1 MNKIELANWNEIIDS
16 IELLKTNYKT
26 VFVSIQWESENRII
40 WVVIKNPQDQKPLED
55 LENTKDFKVPNWYS
69 LVGIIWKWSFN
80 FGNFSSAEHYYKKV
94 DENFRWLWIWSLLFN
109 VKEAINWIIDEEYSR
124 KISSINFLLR
134 NGFQIEQRIDKE
146 WNEEEV
152 TRDFESEI
160 YEEISK
166 YIETSKD
173 NKIKD
178 YALRFSRKLTKITK

>member
-26 VFVSIQWESENRII
+26 VFLSIQWESENRII
-40 WVVIKNPQDQKPLED
+40 WVVVKNPQDQKPLED

-69 LVGIIWKWSFN
+69 LIGIIWKWSFN
-80 FGNFSSAEHYYKKV
+80 FGNFTSAEHYYKKV

-134 NGFQIEQRIDKE
+134 NGFQIEQKIDIK
-146 WNEEEV
+146 WNQQEV

-173 NKIKD
+173 YKIKD
-178 YALRFSRKLTKITK
+178 YALKFSRKLTKITK

>member
-1 MNKIELANWNEIIDS
+1 MNKIELTNWTQTIDS

-26 VFVSIQWESENRII
+26 VFLSIQWENENRII
-40 WVVIKNPQDQKPLED
+40 WVIVENPLDQQPLDD
-55 LENTKDFKVPNWYS
+55 LENSKDFKVPNWFS
-69 LVGIIWKWSFN
+69 LIGIIWKWSFN
-80 FGNFSSAEHYYKKV
+80 FGDFSSAEHYYKKV
-94 DENFRWLWIWSLLFN
+94 NENFRWLWIWSLLFN
-109 VKEAINWIIDEEYSR
+109 VKEAINGIINEEYSR

-134 NGFQIEQRIDKE
+134 NGFQIEQRIDKK

-178 YALRFSRKLTKITK
+178 YALKFSRKLTKITK

>member
-26 VFVSIQWESENRII
+26 IFLSIQWESENRVI
-40 WVVIKNPQDQKPLED
+40 WVVVKNPQDQKPLED

-69 LVGIIWKWSFN
+69 LIGIIWKWSFN
-80 FGNFSSAEHYYKKV
+80 FGNFTSAEHYYKKV
-94 DENFRWLWIWSLLFN
+94 NENFRWLWIWSLLFN

-134 NGFQIEQRIDKE
+134 NGFQIEQKIDIK
-146 WNEEEV
+146 WNQQEV

-173 NKIKD
+173 YKIKD

>member
-26 VFVSIQWESENRII
+26 VFLSIQWESENRII
-40 WVVIKNPQDQKPLED
+40 WVVVKNPQDQKPLED

-69 LVGIIWKWSFN
+69 LIGIIWKWSFN
-80 FGNFSSAEHYYKKV
+80 FGNFTSAEHYYKKV

-134 NGFQIEQRIDKE
+134 NGFQIEQKIDIK
-146 WNEEEV
+146 WNQQEV

-173 NKIKD
+173 YKIKD